1 MNMLHDSWWISTI
14 DHRVSTALV
23 FFLLLMTMGNGH
35 KKPYFPLR
43 ILVSFIA
50 LCAVSWLTR
59 YWVDLCL
66 TTTVAQGIGYS
77 LHLLVMSLLY
87 WGTYTFCY
95 HTTLSESCYM
105 GLLALTI
112 FKLAWNTFKVFA
124 AAFGMTGIASV
135 WSRYSVSG
143 ALVSY
148 LVYIAVCAAASL
160 LYKRLIRSNPPLNE
174 ASRIVRASVAVFLL
188 FQIVL
193 EYCGHVFTS
202 APDSSFMFYLCALLY
217 TATNY
222 IILITIADLARYRQ
236 DNEEMQKFIANKMQY
251 YQMSRDGITSL
262 QIKCHDLKHQIAT
275 IRSKAGKESF
285 DKYIDRLE
293 DSIIEYGTVVECG
306 NETINIVLT
315 EKNILCSTC
324 GVKFSYLID
333 GSIFG
338 FMSEMELFSLFGNA
352 LDNAL
357 EGCNKVTDHEKRVI
371 SLKANAMNG
380 MVVLHVENSY
390 EAPLNMVDDMP
401 VTTKAGTGHGFGL
414 RSIQAIAE
422 KYDGIATVVAENGI
436 FKLTVV
442 LHPPAGCG
450 ASRVST
456 QNQ

>member
-1 MNMLHDSWWISTI
+1 M
-14 DHRVSTALV
+14 
-23 FFLLLMTMGNGH
+23 
-35 KKPYFPLR
+35 
-43 ILVSFIA
+43 
-50 LCAVSWLTR
+50 
-59 YWVDLCL
+59 
-66 TTTVAQGIGYS
+66 
-77 LHLLVMSLLY
+77 
-87 WGTYTFCY
+87 
-95 HTTLSESCYM
+95 
-105 GLLALTI
+105 
-112 FKLAWNTFKVFA
+112 
-124 AAFGMTGIASV
+124 
-135 WSRYSVSG
+135 
-143 ALVSY
+143 
-148 LVYIAVCAAASL
+148 
-160 LYKRLIRSNPPLNE
+160 
-174 ASRIVRASVAVFLL
+174 
-188 FQIVL
+188 
-193 EYCGHVFTS
+193 
-202 APDSSFMFYLCALLY
+202 
-217 TATNY
+217 
-222 IILITIADLARYRQ
+222 
-236 DNEEMQKFIANKMQY
+236 
-251 YQMSRDGITSL
+251 
-262 QIKCHDLKHQIAT
+262 
-275 IRSKAGKESF
+275 
-285 DKYIDRLE
+285 E

-357 EGCNKVTDHEKRVI
+357 EGCNKVTDHERRVI

>member
-23 FFLLLMTMGNGH
+23 FFLVLTMMGNGH
-35 KKPYFPLR
+35 KKPHFPLR

-59 YWVDLCL
+59 YWIDLCL

-77 LHLLVMSLLY
+77 LHLMVMCLLY
-87 WGTYTFCY
+87 WGAYTFCY

-160 LYKRLIRSNPPLNE
+160 LYKRLIHSNPPLNE
-174 ASRIVRASVAVFLL
+174 TSRVVRASVAVFLL
-188 FQIVL
+188 FQMVL

-222 IILITIADLARYRQ
+222 IILITIADLASP
-236 DNEEMQKFIANKMQY
+236 EE
-251 YQMSRDGITSL
+251 
-262 QIKCHDLKHQIAT
+262 
-275 IRSKAGKESF
+275 AGN
-285 DKYIDRLE
+285 DY
-293 DSIIEYGTVVECG
+293 
-306 NETINIVLT
+306 
-315 EKNILCSTC
+315 
-324 GVKFSYLID
+324 
-333 GSIFG
+333 
-338 FMSEMELFSLFGNA
+338 
-352 LDNAL
+352 
-357 EGCNKVTDHEKRVI
+357 VI
-371 SLKANAMNG
+371 
-380 MVVLHVENSY
+380 
-390 EAPLNMVDDMP
+390 
-401 VTTKAGTGHGFGL
+401 
-414 RSIQAIAE
+414 
-422 KYDGIATVVAENGI
+422 
-436 FKLTVV
+436 
-442 LHPPAGCG
+442 
-450 ASRVST
+450 
-456 QNQ
+456 

>member
-59 YWVDLCL
+59 YWIDLCL

-87 WGTYTFCY
+87 WGAYTICY

-160 LYKRLIRSNPPLNE
+160 LYKRLIHSNPPLNE

-236 DNEEMQKFIANKMQY
+236 DNEEMQKFIATRC
-251 YQMSRDGITSL
+251 SIT
-262 QIKCHDLKHQIAT
+262 
-275 IRSKAGKESF
+275 R
-285 DKYIDRLE
+285 
-293 DSIIEYGTVVECG
+293 
-306 NETINIVLT
+306 
-315 EKNILCSTC
+315 
-324 GVKFSYLID
+324 
-333 GSIFG
+333 
-338 FMSEMELFSLFGNA
+338 
-352 LDNAL
+352 
-357 EGCNKVTDHEKRVI
+357 
-371 SLKANAMNG
+371 
-380 MVVLHVENSY
+380 
-390 EAPLNMVDDMP
+390 
-401 VTTKAGTGHGFGL
+401 
-414 RSIQAIAE
+414 
-422 KYDGIATVVAENGI
+422 
-436 FKLTVV
+436 
-442 LHPPAGCG
+442 
-450 ASRVST
+450 
-456 QNQ
+456 

>member
-59 YWVDLCL
+59 YWIDLCL

-105 GLLALTI
+105 GLLALSS
-112 FKLAWNTFKVFA
+112 FYL
-124 AAFGMTGIASV
+124 
-135 WSRYSVSG
+135 G

-160 LYKRLIRSNPPLNE
+160 LYKRLIHSNPPLNE

-442 LHPPAGCG
+442 LHPPAGSG

>member
-59 YWVDLCL
+59 YWIDLCL

-87 WGTYTFCY
+87 WGAYTICY

-160 LYKRLIRSNPPLNE
+160 LYKRLIHSNPPLNE

-262 QIKCHDLKHQIAT
+262 QIKCHDLKHQIDF
-275 IRSKAGKESF
+275 IRNEKSASKRESYLAEME
-285 DKYIDRLE
+285 K
-293 DSIIEYGTVVECG
+293 VVTLRDAEMNTG
-306 NETINIVLT
+306 NAILDTVLT
-315 EKNILCSTC
+315 SKSLRCAEEGIVMTC
-324 GVKFSYLID
+324 FADAHDMGFID
-333 GSIFG
+333 MMDICSIFG
-338 FMSEMELFSLFGNA
+338 NA
-352 LDNAL
+352 IDNAI
-357 EGCNKVTDHEKRVI
+357 ECVEKIADQNMRLIKLTVRTQNRFLLI
-371 SLKANAMNG
+371 R
-380 MVVLHVENSY
+380 VENCTDK
-390 EAPLNMVDDMP
+390 AIDLNGGQP
-401 VTTKAGTGHGFGL
+401 ATTKENKESHGYGIK
-414 RSIQAIAE
+414 SIRKAAE
-422 KYDGIATVVAENGI
+422 KYGGCMTLEQQDGWFIMTVLIPLAEE
-436 FKLTVV
+436 KK
-442 LHPPAGCG
+442 
-450 ASRVST
+450 
-456 QNQ
+456 